1 MLSRFVRY
9 IRRFGLFKGMEL
21 YVKAKYGSGEHRLSV
36 PGLRGP
42 LLLRAR
48 TSDRVTFQNIFVDG
62 EYAFELG
69 INPRVIIDGGANVG
83 YSTLFFAE
91 RYSQAV
97 VIAVEPEAENFRL
110 LTFNT
115 APYPNV
121 RPIQKAL
128 WPRRTHLVM
137 ENPHGEPYTFRV
149 RETNQSREGSV
160 PTTTIEELLREVGA
174 ESLDLL
180 KLDIEGSEKELF
192 EDPARDHW
200 LARNHALIV
209 ELHDGFKPGCS
220 QAFEQA
226 VAKYPYRRTMLG
238 ENVLLIRTLGSGQ
251 SLAFSSTDPACQRHR
266 PPTM

>member
-1 MLSRFVRY
+1 MRTDPLLHTDMPSRFIRY
-9 IRRFGLFKGMEL
+9 IRRFGPFKGMEL
-21 YVKAKYGSGEHRLSV
+21 YVKAKYGYGEHRLSV

-48 TSDRVTFQNIFVDG
+48 TSDRVTFQKIFVDG

-83 YSTLFFAE
+83 YSTLFFAD
-91 RYSQAV
+91 RYPQAL
-97 VIAVEPEAENFRL
+97 VIAMEPEAENFRL
-110 LTFNT
+110 LRFNT
-115 APYPNV
+115 AAYPNV

-128 WPRRTHLVM
+128 WPRSTHLVM
-137 ENPHGEPYTFRV
+137 ENPQGEPYAFRV
-149 RETNQSREGSV
+149 RETDQPREGTI
-160 PTTTIEELLREVGA
+160 PATTIEELLREVGA

-200 LARNHALIV
+200 LARNHALIL

-226 VAKYPYRRTMLG
+226 VANYPYRRTMLG
-238 ENVLLIRTLGSGQ
+238 ENILLIRTSR
-251 SLAFSSTDPACQRHR
+251 SA
-266 PPTM
+266 